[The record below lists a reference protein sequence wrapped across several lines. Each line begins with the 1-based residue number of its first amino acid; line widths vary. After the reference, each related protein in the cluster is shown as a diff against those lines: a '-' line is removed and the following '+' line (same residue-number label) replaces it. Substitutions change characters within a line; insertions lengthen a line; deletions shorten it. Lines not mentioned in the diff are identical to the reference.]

1 VKFIFLSEKQRR
13 GRGFTRPQTY
23 INLSPRRVKQRVDSK
38 TLDCATSPA
47 MATEAQRLLQV
58 STKIIGVS
66 TNYMVHVKEPGNVP
80 KVR

>member
-1 VKFIFLSEKQRR
+1 
-13 GRGFTRPQTY
+13 
-23 INLSPRRVKQRVDSK
+23 
-38 TLDCATSPA
+38 